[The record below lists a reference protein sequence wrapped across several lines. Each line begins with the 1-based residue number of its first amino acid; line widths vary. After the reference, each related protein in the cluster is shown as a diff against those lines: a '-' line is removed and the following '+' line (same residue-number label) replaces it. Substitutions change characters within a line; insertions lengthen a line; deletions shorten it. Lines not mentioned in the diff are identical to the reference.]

1 MEMMENHKH
10 IFRDSLRWLRAR
22 LYCLLNGNE
31 FDFKGIK
38 ITLPA
43 DYAFYA
49 RKLFRENRYE
59 KDEAD
64 FIEKY
69 LAKDKPVIELGGSL
83 GVVGAYIRSVLDAE
97 TEHVVVEANPDVFE
111 VCRSNIARYDAL
123 KRTHY
128 VQAAIHYG
136 DDTVSFHV
144 SKNVHANST
153 QSETSKKIGPL
164 TSVKA
169 ITLADCL
176 SLLQV
181 SSAPS
186 LVADIEGAEFRIFA
200 NDQEALKK
208 FALIIVEIHPE
219 VFTEFGASEAEFL
232 HMVEQADLRLVE
244 RRKNVLV
251 LMPIKQLA

>member
-1 MEMMENHKH
+1 MMENHKH

-22 LYCLLNGNE
+22 LYCLIHGNE
-31 FDFKGIK
+31 FEFKAIN

-69 LAKDKPVIELGGSL
+69 LAKDKPVVELGGSL
-83 GVVGAYIRSVLDAE
+83 GVVGAYIRSVLDPE
-97 TEHVVVEANPDVFE
+97 TEHVVVEANPNIFE
-111 VCRSNIARYDAL
+111 VCRNNIAQYDAL

-136 DDTVSFHV
+136 DETVSFHV

-153 QSETSKKIGPL
+153 QLQASKKIGPL

-176 SLLQV
+176 CMLQTTTE
-181 SSAPS
+181 PS
-186 LVADIEGAEFRIFA
+186 LVADIEGAEFHIFA

-219 VFTEFGASEAEFL
+219 VFAEFGASEAEFMQL
-232 HMVEQADLRLVE
+232 VEQADLRLVE

-251 LMPIKQLA
+251 LMPMKLCA